1 MSELEK
7 LINPPKTTGVR
18 WDLPESTMVVIK
30 GYQKQLWKAT
40 GKYPKLEQVVAHMI
54 EYVGREACDKYF
66 NEIEERKQREKEA
79 IERQKGA
86 EEIHATLEKVSKLA
100 KSQKAKA

>member
-18 WDLPESTMVVIK
+18 WDLPESTMAVIK
-30 GYQKQLWKAT
+30 GYQRQLWKAT

-79 IERQKGA
+79 LEA
-86 EEIHATLEKVSKLA
+86 E
-100 KSQKAKA
+100 KAKV